1 MKQKSIPI
9 ILITL
14 FTTISCITSFGIQQ
28 KQNPVEPT
36 ISNTAKHRADSLLA
50 GFKQDGPGGAVAVID
65 NNEIVFTGAYGLAN
79 LEWNIPN
86 NTNVCY
92 RIASLTKTFTALA
105 VLHLAENW
113 KLGLQDKI
121 QHWFPE
127 LETDPG
133 ITVAHVLS
141 HTSGIR
147 QGTAITEFVPGEKMN
162 YSNYGYQLLGE
173 LVAKASGIT
182 YDQYL
187 QKQIFRPLGMYQSGY
202 DHNLN
207 ILPRR
212 ASGYLMSDGMPL
224 NILDTDTNGAGGAGG
239 LYSSVNDLA
248 LFAKALNG
256 TGELPKSFFDAA
268 FQPFKLN
275 NGEPASYGFGWMI
288 DNYRGWKQ
296 VGHGGD
302 IDGFNC
308 FFAHF
313 PEKNRTVIVLQNC
326 KIQMNSDEFNGSR
339 LAHRLAGLF
348 WENELAPDPMN
359 LKEIFV
365 AEEKLQLLAGTYVFE
380 NAAQEMIDAMG
391 PTLEITVENGKLV
404 AREKNG
410 KTPLVAVSE
419 YEFTVKGIDIKVKF
433 IPGETEKPEGLNLLF
448 MNVRDLY
455 ACRSD

>member
-1 MKQKSIPI
+1 MKQKAILF

-14 FTTISCITSFGIQQ
+14 FTTIFCFGIQQ
-28 KQNPVEPT
+28 KHNPVEPT
-36 ISNTAKHRADSLLA
+36 HADTAAICADSLLA

-65 NNEIVFTGAYGLAN
+65 NNKIIFTGTYGLAN

-86 NTNVCY
+86 DTNVCY

-105 VLHLAENW
+105 VLQLAENG

-121 QHWFPE
+121 QNWFPE

-141 HTSGIR
+141 HTSGI
-147 QGTAITEFVPGEKMN
+147 QPGTAITEFVPGEKMN
-162 YSNYGYQLLGE
+162 YSNYGYQLLGK
-173 LVAKASGIT
+173 LVAKASGVS

-187 QKQIFRPLGMYQSGY
+187 QEQIFRPLEMYHSGY

-212 ASGYLMSDGMPL
+212 ASGYQMSDGMPL
-224 NILDTDTNGAGGAGG
+224 NIMDTDMEGAGGAGG
-239 LYSSVNDLA
+239 LYSTVNDLA

-256 TGELPKSFFDAA
+256 NGVLPESVVDAA
-268 FQPFKLN
+268 FHPFKLN
-275 NGEPASYGFGWMI
+275 NGEPGPYGFGWMI
-288 DNYRGWKQ
+288 DNYRGWQQ

-326 KIQMNSDEFNGSR
+326 KMQMNADEFNGSR
-339 LAHRLAGLF
+339 LAHRLVDLF
-348 WENELAPDPMN
+348 WENELAPDQSD

-365 AEEKLQLLAGTYVFE
+365 PEEKLQLLAGTYFFE
-380 NAAQEMIDAMG
+380 NAPDEMITAMG

-404 AREKNG
+404 ARDKNG
-410 KTPLVAVSE
+410 TAPLVAVSE
-419 YEFTVKGIDIKVKF
+419 KEFAVKGIDIKVKF
-433 IPGETEKPEGLNLLF
+433 IPGETEKPEGLNLLI
-448 MNVRDLY
+448 MNVRDLF
-455 ACRSD
+455 ARRSD